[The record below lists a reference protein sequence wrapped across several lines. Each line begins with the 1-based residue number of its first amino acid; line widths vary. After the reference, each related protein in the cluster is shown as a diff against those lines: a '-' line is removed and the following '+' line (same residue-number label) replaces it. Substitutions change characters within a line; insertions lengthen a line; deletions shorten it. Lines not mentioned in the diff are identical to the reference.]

1 MTLIVGGSLLINT
14 HRRCIYKRI
23 VSQAWLPREKVLSG
37 LNRLLASFFLTGK
50 VRFNSEN
57 AYKIRKEY
65 ESNYSAEELNLASVA
80 RRESLGWISKLPEKW
95 IPFAELARIDKPV
108 GALLLLLP
116 SCWAIFMGAY
126 SVATPLGTTLGAF
139 SLFGVGAF
147 VMRSFGCTIN
157 DILDR
162 KLDRKV
168 IRTIERPIAS
178 GRVSVPQA
186 VGSLT
191 LQGLVG
197 LLILLLLPFECVQVG
212 LYSVPLIL
220 IYPLFKRVTYY
231 PQAMLSTV
239 FSWGCI
245 LGFPAVYAPM
255 YPSIVLPLYASNFLW
270 CMTYDTIYAH
280 QDKEFDIN
288 AGVKSTALAWG
299 EKTKPILYGLSS
311 LQLLCYNFAGYM
323 NSMGPGFYFFSIL
336 GFYNLFK
343 LIKKVDLNNSQSCWK
358 AFVGNI
364 RTGAILLFGIVLDY
378 VLLLLGII

>member
-1 MTLIVGGSLLINT
+1 MTLIGGGGLLVNVN
-14 HRRCIYKRI
+14 RSCIYKSI
-23 VSQAWLPREKVLSG
+23 VSQAWIPKQRKVFG
-37 LNRLLASFFLTGK
+37 LNRLVASFFLTGK
-50 VRFNSEN
+50 VRFNLEN
-57 AYKIRKEY
+57 ANEIRKEY
-65 ESNYSAEELNLASVA
+65 ESNYSVEELRSAAIA
-80 RRESLGWISKLPEKW
+80 RRKGLCWIAKLPEKW
-95 IPFAELARIDKPV
+95 IPFAELTRIDKPV

-126 SVATPLGTTLGAF
+126 SVAAPLGTTLSAF
-139 SLFGVGAF
+139 CLFGVGAF
-147 VMRSFGCTIN
+147 VMRSFGCAIN

-178 GRVSVPQA
+178 GRVSIPQA
-186 VGSLT
+186 LGWLT
-191 LQGLVG
+191 IQGLIG
-197 LLILLLLPFECVQVG
+197 LLVLLLLPFECVHVG
-212 LYSVPLIL
+212 LWSVPLIL
-220 IYPLFKRVTYY
+220 TYPLFKRVTYY
-231 PQAMLSTV
+231 PQCVLSTA

-270 CMTYDTIYAH
+270 CMSYDTIYAH

-311 LQLLCYNFAGYM
+311 LQFLCYNFAGYM
-323 NSMGPGFYFFSIL
+323 NSMGPGFYLFSIL

-343 LIKKVDLNNSQSCWK
+343 LIKNVDLNNARSCWN